1 MNFWNRSASSAQK
14 FFFLCLLILCTATA
28 ALAQAGRGAVS
39 GLVTDPS
46 GAIVPG
52 AKVTLLNHATGVA
65 LHSVT
70 SAAGLYT
77 FVSLNPGAYVV
88 TASMKGFESVAQDNV
103 KVTVDQTSTVNIA
116 LQVGAVTT
124 R

>member
-1 MNFWNRSASSAQK
+1 
-14 FFFLCLLILCTATA
+14 
-28 ALAQAGRGAVS
+28 
-39 GLVTDPS
+39 
-46 GAIVPG
+46 
-52 AKVTLLNHATGVA
+52 VTLLNHATGVA